1 MGTLKRYNLICGAH
15 NGLELLLI
23 VLIVL
28 TRYGIAR
35 PTRILQVVGS
45 SIFAFGLFLLIYSG
59 VYLWRATRS
68 KAQPGVEAL
77 ATDGPY
83 RIVRHPYYLGD
94 IILIMGLAIGLTSV
108 WGLVGTLFLLIPSA
122 IYVARL
128 EDEALVEKFGEDWR
142 SYADRTYFMFPPVY

>member
-1 MGTLKRYNLICGAH
+1 MKRYNLICGAL
-15 NGLELLLI
+15 NGAWLLHI

-28 TRYGIAR
+28 TRNSIAG
-35 PTRILQVVGS
+35 PTQILQVVGG
-45 SIFAFGLFLLIYSG
+45 SIFAFGLVLLIYSG
-59 VYLWRATRS
+59 VHLRRGTRS
-68 KAQPGVEAL
+68 KAQTGGEAL

-94 IILIMGLAIGLTSV
+94 NILIIGLAIGLTSV
-108 WGLVGTLFLLIPSA
+108 WGIVGTLFLLVPST

-128 EDEALVEKFGEDWR
+128 EDEALAEKFGKDWR

>member
-1 MGTLKRYNLICGAH
+1 MKKYNFICGAH

-28 TRYGIAR
+28 TRNGIAGPIR
-35 PTRILQVVGS
+35 VLQVVGF

-59 VYLWRATRS
+59 VHLVRAARS
-68 KAQPGVEAL
+68 KAQTGVEAL

-94 IILIMGLAIGLTSV
+94 IILIVGLAIGLRSA

-128 EDEALVEKFGEDWR
+128 EDKTLAEKFGEDWR
-142 SYADRTYFMFPPVY
+142 RYADRTHFMFPPVY